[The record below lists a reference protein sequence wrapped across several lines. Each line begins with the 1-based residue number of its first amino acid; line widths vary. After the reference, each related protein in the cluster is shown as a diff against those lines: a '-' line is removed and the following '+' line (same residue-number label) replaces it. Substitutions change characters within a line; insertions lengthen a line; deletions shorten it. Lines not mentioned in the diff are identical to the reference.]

1 MHWRNRHSQM
11 DCVKVRQTDNVLLHR
26 LEGSPGVH
34 IPCIHTCHACSGPL
48 KLPNEP
54 SSRKKGP
61 RSTSLGPSAGLAA
74 QSPCLAHCTADCRQ
88 LRLHGPAAAPHNAA
102 PLACS
107 LLLHAVSPQSINCP
121 RRACHEPRCANALE
135 LCIHT
140 EACMLCAMVFCCLHW
155 GQELAPRPCGC
166 IYYAATQYPALLC
179 FGSGACC
186 AGGTDLP
193 AASVFGT
200 YALRMCAREAPMCI
214 GWPSWVGQTRGNPRC
229 CSASAFLWD
238 AGVSHML
245 VVIACCACMR
255 IGWTT
260 PPVSEPHAAHAR
272 CICWKQLTAGQ
283 PLMER
288 CAVHP
293 PMNAHART

>member
-1 MHWRNRHSQM
+1 M

-155 GQELAPRPCGC
+155 GQELAPPLAVAPAVR
-166 IYYAATQYPALLC
+166 AALTCLPHLYSALTLC
-179 FGSGACC
+179 ACVHVKHQC
-186 AGGTDLP
+186 AL
-193 AASVFGT
+193 
-200 YALRMCAREAPMCI
+200 
-214 GWPSWVGQTRGNPRC
+214 VGQAGLAKHAGTR
-229 CSASAFLWD
+229 D
-238 AGVSHML
+238 A
-245 VVIACCACMR
+245 
-255 IGWTT
+255 
-260 PPVSEPHAAHAR
+260 
-272 CICWKQLTAGQ
+272 
-283 PLMER
+283 
-288 CAVHP
+288 AVHLLSCG
-293 PMNAHART
+293 MLAFHTCWW